1 MDLIHPTNRHLI
13 FALSIFIIALI
24 VLVVT
29 IGEGQSRIEDYFI
42 QFDTRYALNTILLII
57 NAYLLGY
64 FVSLLFPKIH
74 IPRLRF
80 LPKINTIELPGSSIT
95 NSEDKYRE
103 QKVYNKLVRDGI
115 PEYLD
120 SKHVPYKIHI
130 ADELEYE
137 AKLFEKLKEEVD
149 EFNASKSIDEL
160 ADMLEIINAITI
172 YKEFSSFDIDQVKQ
186 KKFEERGG
194 FSKKIILEQS

>member
-1 MDLIHPTNRHLI
+1 MDLIRPTKQHLL
-13 FALSIFIIALI
+13 FALSIFIVALVI
-24 VLVVT
+24 LGITLGVREPTLK
-29 IGEGQSRIEDYFI
+29 DYFV
-42 QFDTRYALNTILLII
+42 QFETKYALNTILLII

-64 FVSLLFPKIH
+64 FVSLLFPKIQ

-80 LPKINTIELPGSSIT
+80 LPKINTIQLPGSLIL
-95 NSEDKYRE
+95 NSEDKYKE
-103 QKVYNKLVRDGI
+103 KKVYNKLVRDGI

-149 EFNASKSIDEL
+149 EFNASKSIAEL